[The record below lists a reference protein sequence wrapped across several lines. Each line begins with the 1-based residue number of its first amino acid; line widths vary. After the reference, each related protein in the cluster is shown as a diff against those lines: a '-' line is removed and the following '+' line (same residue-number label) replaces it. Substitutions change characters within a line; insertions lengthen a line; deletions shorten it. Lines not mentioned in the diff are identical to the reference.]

1 MYSLQKQAKAVKK
14 DLKKIHIEASVDGV
28 TVVVS
33 AEQEIIS
40 INIENAVWEN
50 LKTDEFG
57 KKKLEEAFIKA
68 LNKAMKK
75 AQDVASTKMK
85 GIWDQ
90 MGAPQ
95 A

>member
-1 MYSLQKQAKAVKK
+1 MYSLQKQAKAVKN
-14 DLKKIHIEASVDGV
+14 DLKRIHIEATIDGV

-40 INIENAVWEN
+40 INIDNSAWEN

-57 KKKLEEAFIKA
+57 KKKMEETFIKA